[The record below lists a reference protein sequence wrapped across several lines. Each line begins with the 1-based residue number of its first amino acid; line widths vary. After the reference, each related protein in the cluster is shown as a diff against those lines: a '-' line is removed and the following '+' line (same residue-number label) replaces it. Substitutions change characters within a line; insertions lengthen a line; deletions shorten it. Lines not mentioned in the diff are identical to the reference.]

1 MCAADGPSGLLRTV
15 DSLLY
20 TASADLSK
28 FGLALLRDGA
38 VDPSGAERV
47 LLEIN
52 ANLRRAREL
61 LAVVGCD
68 RS

>member
-1 MCAADGPSGLLRTV
+1 MCAADTPSGLLRTV

-28 FGLALLRDGA
+28 FGLALLRDG
-38 VDPSGAERV
+38 VLNPSDTEHA

-61 LAVVGCD
+61 LAVVEGD